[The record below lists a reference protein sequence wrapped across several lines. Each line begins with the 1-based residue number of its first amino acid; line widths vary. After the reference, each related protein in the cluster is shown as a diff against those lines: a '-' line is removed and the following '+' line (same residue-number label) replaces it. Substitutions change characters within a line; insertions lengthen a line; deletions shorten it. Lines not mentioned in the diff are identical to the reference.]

1 MDKISDP
8 TKKSG
13 RSAASG
19 IEIREMVLND
29 LPSVFA
35 LGEQLFTAEKWSNL
49 YRTWDEFELLSTFST
64 DKELCLV
71 AEKNEKIVGFIL
83 GSLIEK
89 PRSAWVY
96 GYMEWIGVDPEV
108 KSRGIGTK
116 LLNKLTDLFIKH
128 GARMMLVDTELE
140 NQDALLFFKKMGFG
154 NETKHIF
161 LSRNLTS
168 HPDYLK
174 RKAERDQ
181 LKMMKESNVKQDQQE
196 IKKD

>member
-19 IEIREMVLND
+19 IEIREMELDD
-29 LPSVFA
+29 LPSVFT
-35 LGEQLFTAEKWSNL
+35 LGEQLFTAEKWPNL

-71 AEKNEKIVGFIL
+71 AEKDEKIVGFIL

-96 GYMEWIGVDPEV
+96 GYMEWIGIDPEV
-108 KSRGIGTK
+108 KNRGIGTR

-140 NQDALLFFKKMGFG
+140 NQDALRFFKKMGFG
-154 NETKHIF
+154 SETKHIF

-181 LKMMKESNVKQDQQE
+181 LKMMKESNVKQDHKE
-196 IKKD
+196 VEKD

>member
-13 RSAASG
+13 RSPASG
-19 IEIREMVLND
+19 IEIREMELDD

-35 LGEQLFTAEKWSNL
+35 LGAQLFTAEKWPNL

-71 AEKNEKIVGFIL
+71 AEKDGKIVGFIL

-96 GYMEWIGVDPEV
+96 GYMEWIGVDPAI
-108 KSRGIGTK
+108 KNRGTGTR

-140 NQDALLFFKKMGFG
+140 NQEALRFFKKMGFG

-161 LSRNLTS
+161 LSRNLTT

-174 RKAERDQ
+174 RKAEREQ
-181 LKMMKESNVKQDQQE
+181 LKMMKESNAKPDHQE

>member
-1 MDKISDP
+1 MDNISDP

-19 IEIREMVLND
+19 IEIREMELDD

-35 LGEQLFTAEKWSNL
+35 LGEQLFTAEKWPNL

-71 AEKNEKIVGFIL
+71 AEKDEKIVGFIL

-96 GYMEWIGVDPEV
+96 GYMEWIGVNPEI
-108 KSRGIGTK
+108 KNRGIGTR

-140 NQDALLFFKKMGFG
+140 NQDGLRFFKKMGFG

-161 LSRNLTS
+161 LSRNLTT

-174 RKAERDQ
+174 RKAERDHS
-181 LKMMKESNVKQDQQE
+181 KMMKEPNAKLDHQE
-196 IKKD
+196 IEKD

>member
-1 MDKISDP
+1 MDNISDP
-8 TKKSG
+8 TKKSS
-13 RSAASG
+13 RSPASG
-19 IEIREMVLND
+19 IEIREMELDD

-35 LGEQLFTAEKWSNL
+35 LGEQLFTAEKWPNL

-71 AEKNEKIVGFIL
+71 AEKDEKISGFIL

-96 GYMEWIGVDPEV
+96 GYMEWIGVDPEI
-108 KSRGIGTK
+108 KSRGIGTR
-116 LLNKLTDLFIKH
+116 LFNKLTDLFIKH

-140 NQDALLFFKKMGFG
+140 NRDALRFFKKMGFG

-161 LSRNLTS
+161 LSRNLTT

-174 RKAERDQ
+174 RKAERDL
-181 LKMMKESNVKQDQQE
+181 LKMKKEINAKLDHQE

>member
-19 IEIREMVLND
+19 IEIREMVLDD

-35 LGEQLFTAEKWSNL
+35 LGEQLFTAEKWPNL

-128 GARMMLVDTELE
+128 RARMMLVDTELE